1 MQRCVL
7 LKTFFS
13 YSSPGVSK
21 DILDAAGPT
30 VEAECQQLSKTTN
43 SCVILFSLR
52 TYIPESLNMNV
63 TLLQNCD

>member
-21 DILDAAGPT
+21 AILDAAGPT
-30 VEAECQQLSKTTN
+30 VEAECQQLSKTSYNAVT
-43 SCVILFSLR
+43 LFSLR
-52 TYIPESLNMNV
+52 TSIPESLHMNV